1 MAKLQEFTLKLQLD
15 YWEILSCKNQ
25 NQAVHKASELR
36 LSVEKEIRENLS
48 LKHNNMFLE
57 DFFCES
63 KIAEIM
69 TVVESLSLH
78 RGRPKFR
85 TFEENDKT
93 IFESQKVLKPY
104 KLRSD
109 QYYKVLLENCVEK
122 SCSRREGNNRN
133 PYPVVLGPK
142 GDKI

>member
-1 MAKLQEFTLKLQLD
+1 M
-15 YWEILSCKNQ
+15 
-25 NQAVHKASELR
+25 
-36 LSVEKEIRENLS
+36 SVEKEIRENMS

-85 TFEENDKT
+85 TFEENDKI

-104 KLRSD
+104 KLR
-109 QYYKVLLENCVEK
+109 
-122 SCSRREGNNRN
+122 
-133 PYPVVLGPK
+133 
-142 GDKI
+142 